1 MKKYGTMMDL
11 SNFNGWAK
19 RWIVSSLIVLWGTSV
34 AFGQGRSSAIVLKN
48 GQALEGEVK
57 EVTETGVK
65 WVLPG
70 LPQPQIY
77 RYDQIDSIEFA
88 ATEEWHNAMTLFQQG
103 NYPEAAKAF
112 KAISLKRDSSTH
124 YPAPGN
130 FASLADRRLLDCYR
144 RMRTASDIAY
154 IAKRIEWDKLPSR
167 ERLVE
172 GIIDCWAAVGNENW
186 DEAEKAIETAKEKR
200 LAISPASAE
209 LAYIAGLIALGKEQ
223 PNEAVLH
230 FSRSYGPDAAADA
243 SMAADALERC
253 IEIVRTDSERA
264 SELRAMVRLYVELYG
279 NGSLW
284 EEADDFLRKIALE
297 VVGNPTAKE

>member
-1 MKKYGTMMDL
+1 MDF
-11 SNFNGWAK
+11 SK
-19 RWIVSSLIVLWGTSV
+19 RNLRATLWIVSSLIVPWGSSV
-34 AFGQGRSSAIVLKN
+34 GFGQGRSSAIVLKN

-88 ATEEWHNAMTLFQQG
+88 PTEEWHEAMTLFRQG
-103 NYPEAAKAF
+103 NYPEAAKKF

-186 DEAEKAIETAKEKR
+186 AEAEQAIESAKERR

-209 LAYIAGLIALGKEQ
+209 LAYVAGLIASGKNQ

-230 FSRSYGPDAAADA
+230 FSRAYGPDAAADA
-243 SMAADALERC
+243 SMAADALKQC

-264 SELRAMVRLYVELYG
+264 SELRAMVRLYIELHG

-284 EEADDFLRKIALE
+284 DEADDFLRTVARE
-297 VVGNPTAKE
+297 VAGDDTAAKE